1 MFTAAAFALFFLTLA
16 RVPIP
21 WGDEI
26 WMASASKSLADGGL
40 GVPSALPPG
49 PWYAAFPHVYG
60 PLFFNLSAAFIRV
73 FGLSAATVR
82 VVCVLGAALL
92 VAATAWLM
100 RSAGL
105 GPRWA
110 AIGCALMTLT
120 PEVGTIATNGRMD
133 TLAIAMEIAAMA
145 AFVQALRSDNAVRWG
160 AAAGGLGLLALLS
173 QVRALPL
180 LAGMALGGVGLLVS
194 RTNRQQAFAAGA
206 AAVAVFLIGGWW
218 WTHHLGLTPLE
229 WALTYLRSSR
239 GDAQNLALAGRPR
252 VWGLELRNAITPLV
266 ILAAGAGSAVM
277 LWRRAPTNP
286 QPASRLFPLAAVLV
300 ASIVNV
306 AFIFAVA
313 NNVFTSSSYF
323 VLPLLAAIITVSV
336 AIGQRAGRSR
346 TIAAFWMAVVVLFG
360 AARTM
365 KYVEVWQ
372 TWPYRDPAPLDQFV
386 ARHVPPGS
394 LVFGY
399 DQYYYYAVQAAG
411 STFRTWTPT
420 PFPPPAF
427 GRPEGISVEGE
438 PLEAMADRRY
448 FVWPVNGLPGAVP
461 ASFGCVVP
469 HEVAR
474 FSESDTTATGVE
486 HFAGFIASLHGYP
499 DTVLYRL
506 PRDCHP

>member
-1 MFTAAAFALFFLTLA
+1 
-16 RVPIP
+16 
-21 WGDEI
+21 
-26 WMASASKSLADGGL
+26 MASASKSLADGGL

-49 PWYAAFPHVYG
+49 PWYAPFPHVYG

-82 VVCVLGAALL
+82 GVCVLGAALL

-120 PEVGTIATNGRMD
+120 PELGTIATNGRMD

-145 AFVQALRSDNAVRWG
+145 AFVRALRSESRSDGMRWG
-160 AAAGGLGLLALLS
+160 AAAGGLWVLALLT

-180 LAGMALGGVGLLVS
+180 LLGMGLGGICLLVG
-194 RTNRQQAFAAGA
+194 RATRQQALAAGA
-206 AAVAVFLIGGWW
+206 AAVAVFMLGGWW
-218 WTHHLGLTPLE
+218 WTHHLGLTPIE

-252 VWGLELRNAITPLV
+252 VWGLELRNAMTPLA

-277 LWRRAPTNP
+277 LWRRAPTTS
-286 QPASRLFPLAAVLV
+286 QPEPVSRLLPLAAVLI

-323 VLPLLAAIITVSV
+323 VLPLLAVVLAMSV
-336 AIGQRAGRSR
+336 AIGQRAGQPQA
-346 TIAAFWMAVVVLFG
+346 IAAFWIAVAIVFG
-360 AARTM
+360 AARSM

-372 TWPYRDPAPLDQFV
+372 TWQYRDPAPLDQFV
-386 ARHVPPGS
+386 ARHVPAGS

-438 PLEAMADRRY
+438 PLAAMADRRY

-461 ASFGCVVP
+461 ASFACAVP
-469 HEVAR
+469 HVIAR
-474 FSESDTTATGVE
+474 FSESDTAATGIE
-486 HFAGFIASLHGYP
+486 HLGGFIASLHGYP
-499 DTVLYRL
+499 DTVLYQL
-506 PRDCHP
+506 PPDCHP

>member
-1 MFTAAAFALFFLTLA
+1 
-16 RVPIP
+16 
-21 WGDEI
+21 
-26 WMASASKSLADGGL
+26 MASASKSLADGGL

-49 PWYAAFPHVYG
+49 PWYAPFPHVYG
-60 PLFFNLSAAFIRV
+60 PLFFNLSAAFISV
-73 FGLSAATVR
+73 FGLSAETVR

-120 PEVGTIATNGRMD
+120 PELGTIATNGRMD

-145 AFVQALRSDNAVRWG
+145 AFVQALRSEDRGAGVRWG
-160 AAAGGLGLLALLS
+160 AAAGGLWLLALLT

-180 LAGMALGGVGLLVS
+180 LAGMGLGGVCLLIG
-194 RTNRQQAFAAGA
+194 RANRQQAFAAGA
-206 AAVAVFLIGGWW
+206 AAVTVFLVGGWW
-218 WTHHLGLTPLE
+218 WTHHLGLTPIE

-252 VWGLELRNAITPLV
+252 VWGLELRNAMTPLV
-266 ILAAGAGSAVM
+266 ILAAGAGSVVM
-277 LWRRAPTNP
+277 LWWRAPATEP
-286 QPASRLFPLAAVLV
+286 PSQSTSEPASRLLPLAAVLI

-323 VLPLLAAIITVSV
+323 VLPLLASILIVSV
-336 AIGQRAGRSR
+336 AIAQRAGRPDA
-346 TIAAFWMAVVVLFG
+346 IAAFWIAVVLVFG

-372 TWPYRDPAPLDQFV
+372 TWPYRDPAPLHQFV

-438 PLEAMADRRY
+438 PSAAMADRRY

-461 ASFGCVVP
+461 PSFACVVP

-486 HFAGFIASLHGYP
+486 HFGGFIASLHGYP

-506 PRDCHP
+506 PPDCHP

>member
-1 MFTAAAFALFFLTLA
+1 M
-16 RVPIP
+16 
-21 WGDEI
+21 
-26 WMASASKSLADGGL
+26 
-40 GVPSALPPG
+40 PSALPPG
-49 PWYAAFPHVYG
+49 PWYAPFPHVYG
-60 PLFFNLSAAFIRV
+60 PLFFNLSAVFIDV
-73 FGLSAATVR
+73 FGLSAVTVR

-110 AIGCALMTLT
+110 AISGALMTLT
-120 PEVGTIATNGRMD
+120 PELGTIATNGRMD

-145 AFVQALRSDNAVRWG
+145 AFVRAVRSEDRRDGTAWG
-160 AAAGGLGLLALLS
+160 AAAGGLWLLALLT

-180 LAGMALGGVGLLVS
+180 LAGMGLGGACLLVS
-194 RTNRQQAFAAGA
+194 RANRQQAFAAGA
-206 AAVAVFLIGGWW
+206 AAVAVFMVGGWW

-252 VWGLELRNAITPLV
+252 VWGLELRNAMTPLV
-266 ILAAGAGSAVM
+266 ILAAGAGSAAM
-277 LWRRAPTNP
+277 LWRGAPRA
-286 QPASRLFPLAAVLV
+286 AVSRLLPLTAVLI
-300 ASIVNV
+300 ATIVNV

-323 VLPLLAAIITVSV
+323 VLPLLAAVLAVSV
-336 AIGQRAGRSR
+336 AVGQHSGRPQA
-346 TIAAFWMAVVVLFG
+346 IAAFWITVVVVFG

-372 TWPYRDPAPLDQFV
+372 TWAYRDPAPLHEFV

-394 LVFGY
+394 QVFGY
-399 DQYYYYAVQAAG
+399 DQYYYYAVEAAG

-438 PLEAMADRRY
+438 PLPAMADRRY

-461 ASFGCVVP
+461 ASFACVVP

-474 FSESDTTATGVE
+474 FSESDTAATGVE
-486 HFAGFIASLHGYP
+486 HFGGFIAALHGYP
-499 DTVLYRL
+499 DTVLYQL
-506 PRDCHP
+506 PPDCHP